1 MIQDTVRTWYVIY
14 VYPIHGQDTRNTCL
28 YKKGSKANH
37 HKTFTKIVSLEIFLN
52 SFQTCHSYVN
62 AKLQQFPTAVKTLRW
77 WSAPS
82 SGPETTFTCATCR
95 LQSFHDIH
103 LEFHLV
109 RHWRFLFL
117 WQASHSSL
125 MPYRVA
131 LKSASILFVIT
142 VKTIPKIK
150 SCHFYSSGSHVCLLV
165 VKDISRV

>member
-37 HKTFTKIVSLEIFLN
+37 HKTFTKIFSSEIFLN

-103 LEFHLV
+103 LEFYLI

-117 WQASHSSL
+117 WQVSHSSL
-125 MPYRVA
+125 MPYRVT